1 MSSQG
6 RPSFAKR
13 QKELARQER
22 AREKNT
28 ERARR
33 AEERKNKPEG
43 EPGVDPDIA
52 GVLPGPQPPAEDS

>member
-52 GVLPGPQPPAEDS
+52 GVIPGPQPPLEDS

>member
-52 GVLPGPQPPAEDS
+52 GVIPGPQPPAEDS